1 MVVAYRVNDG
11 GAIPYCLAGDD
22 KGSCV
27 IWLYPFFVARPLACC
42 SLICSVCWQY
52 YGLCRHFVCQSMSAK
67 CLKIRQKVLSVRN
80 LLVYLPAFMRVMHP
94 CVFVLLGAKCV
105 RVSDLEC
112 K

>member
-1 MVVAYRVNDG
+1 
-11 GAIPYCLAGDD
+11 
-22 KGSCV
+22 
-27 IWLYPFFVARPLACC
+27 
-42 SLICSVCWQY
+42 
-52 YGLCRHFVCQSMSAK
+52 MSAK

-94 CVFVLLGAKCV
+94 YGFVILGAKGV